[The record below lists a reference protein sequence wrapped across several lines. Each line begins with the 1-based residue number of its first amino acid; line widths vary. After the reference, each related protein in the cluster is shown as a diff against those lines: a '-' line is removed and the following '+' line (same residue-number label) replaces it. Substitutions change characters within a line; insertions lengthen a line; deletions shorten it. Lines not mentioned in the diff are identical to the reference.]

1 MRYITIFCAIMACV
15 FLAGCIQSDTVI
27 EVKKDGSGF
36 IVETVKLSNML
47 LDSLKNMSKNM
58 AEGDADAEDKP
69 KAEPED
75 PMQSM
80 MKDAAG
86 RVKQYGPDV
95 KFVSAVP
102 VKGETMSGY
111 KATYAFRDIN
121 TLRINQNPENKTGKP
136 AAGQPAKKE
145 EIITFRLVKGPV
157 SVLTVT
163 MPKDGTEK
171 QQANEVKKA
180 EKKEKTEA
188 DLAAEEMVR
197 MMFKDMI
204 VKVALVMEGAIV
216 KTNATYREGSRLTL
230 VDMDFGKILENKDAF
245 EKLNA
250 AQPKTIEEMKE
261 IVKGI
266 KGLKIEMN
274 NPVVVEFM

>member
-1 MRYITIFCAIMACV
+1 MACV

-27 EVKKDGSGF
+27 EVKKDGSGL

-58 AEGDADAEDKP
+58 AEGEADAKDKP

-80 MKDAAG
+80 MKDAAV
-86 RVKQYGPDV
+86 RVKQYGTDV
-95 KFVSAVP
+95 KLVSAVP

-111 KATYAFRDIN
+111 KATYSFTDIN
-121 TLRINQNPENKTGKP
+121 TLRINQNPEGKTGKP
-136 AAGQPAKKE
+136 ADGQPAKKE

-163 MPKDGTEK
+163 MPKEKTEK
-171 QQANEVKKA
+171 KPVEAV
-180 EKKEKTEA
+180 KKEKTEA
-188 DLAAEEMVR
+188 DAAAEEMVR
-197 MMFKDMI
+197 MMFKDMS
-204 VKVALVMEGAIV
+204 VKVILVMEGTIV
-216 KTNATYREGSRLTL
+216 KTNATYREGSKLTII
-230 VDMDFGKILENKDAF
+230 DMDFGKILENKDAF

-250 AQPKTIEEMKE
+250 AQPKTIEETKE
-261 IVKGI
+261 LVKGI

-274 NPVVVEFM
+274 NPVLVEFM